1 MKYFCNLWILSNS
14 WVHGLIHLVRSH
26 HVKGVTNNFT
36 VLQAAPPWCVLVLRK
51 KKLFLGL
58 IYFLG
63 LTGSHRAQRYAL
75 FFNSNSLS
83 FSFCLFFFK
92 CLLLN
97 QLLGC
102 HSAHLLHTFRFC
114 SCFVSQSLY
123 LCRAGGKSSNGALP
137 SLCLKTES
145 YKSSQQT
152 MFIPPPSTSTYWKYE
167 KSTDM
172 CKAMVLY
179 VLLMSQ

>member
-1 MKYFCNLWILSNS
+1 MKYFYNLWILSNS

-26 HVKGVTNNFT
+26 HVTGVTNNFT
-36 VLQAAPPWCVLVLRK
+36 VLQVAPPWRVLVLRK
-51 KKLFLGL
+51 RKLFLGL

-63 LTGSHRAQRYAL
+63 PTGSPRAQRYTR
-75 FFNSNSLS
+75 FFDSNSLT
-83 FSFCLFFFK
+83 FSFCLFFK

-102 HSAHLLHTFRFC
+102 HSAHLLHIFC
-114 SCFVSQSLY
+114 FCACFVSQSLY
-123 LCRAGGKSSNGALP
+123 LCRAGGKSSNGAPP

-152 MFIPPPSTSTYWKYE
+152 MFIPSHRQAHIENTKNQQICAKLWFC
-167 KSTDM
+167 M
-172 CKAMVLY
+172 FC
-179 VLLMSQ
+179 